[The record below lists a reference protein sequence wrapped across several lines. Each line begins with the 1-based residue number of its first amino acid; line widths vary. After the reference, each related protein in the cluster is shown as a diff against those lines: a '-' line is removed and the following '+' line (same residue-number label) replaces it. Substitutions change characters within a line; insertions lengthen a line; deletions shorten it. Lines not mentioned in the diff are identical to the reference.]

1 MHAKDDLMNTHKL
14 LASTLILGFSLLA
27 GCSGEQSSKPVS
39 FQKDVY
45 PILKAS
51 CAECHTAPD
60 GEGYKKSGLAVGTYE
75 ELMKGTK
82 MGPVIIPGQSLNS
95 SLNRLAEGRP
105 GVDPSIRMPH
115 GKVKLPESQLAI
127 LRQWVDQ
134 GAKNN

>member
-1 MHAKDDLMNTHKL
+1 MNSRKL
-14 LASTLILGFSLLA
+14 LATALILGLGVLA
-27 GCSGEQSSKPVS
+27 GCSGEQSDKLVS
-39 FQKDVY
+39 FQKDVF

-60 GEGYKKSGLAVGTYE
+60 GEGYKKTGLAMSTYE

-95 SLNRLAEGRP
+95 SLNRLIEGRP
-105 GVDPSIRMPH
+105 GVDPSIQMPH
-115 GKVKLPESQLAI
+115 GKVKLPDAQLAMI
-127 LRQWVDQ
+127 RKWVDQ

>member
-1 MHAKDDLMNTHKL
+1 M
-14 LASTLILGFSLLA
+14 SA
-27 GCSGEQSSKPVS
+27 GCSGEKTDKPVS

-51 CAECHTAPD
+51 CAECHTPPD
-60 GEGYKKSGLAVGTYE
+60 GEGYQKSGLAVSTYE

-95 SLNRLAEGRP
+95 SLNRLIEGRP
-105 GVDPSIRMPH
+105 GVNPSIQMPH
-115 GKVKLPESQLAI
+115 GKVKLPEEKLVMI
-127 LRQWVDQ
+127 RKWVDQ

>member
-1 MHAKDDLMNTHKL
+1 MNSHKL
-14 LASTLILGFSLLA
+14 LVSTLVLSLGLLA
-27 GCSGEQSSKPVS
+27 GGCSGEKPAKPVS

-45 PILKAS
+45 PILKAA

-60 GEGYKKSGLAVGTYE
+60 TEGYQKSGLAVTTYE

-82 MGPVIIPGQSLNS
+82 LGPVIIPGQSINS

-105 GVDPSIRMPH
+105 GVDPSIQMPH
-115 GKVKLPESQLAI
+115 GKVKLPEAQLAL
-127 LRQWVDQ
+127 LRDWVDQ

>member
-1 MHAKDDLMNTHKL
+1 MNSRKL
-14 LASTLILGFSLLA
+14 LASALVLGLGVLA
-27 GCSGEQSSKPVS
+27 GCSGEKPEKPVS

-60 GEGYKKSGLAVGTYE
+60 GEGYTKSGLAVGTYE

-105 GVDPSIRMPH
+105 GVDPSIQMPH
-115 GKVKLPESQLAI
+115 GKVKLPEEKLVLI
-127 LRQWVDQ
+127 RKWVDQ

>member
-1 MHAKDDLMNTHKL
+1 V
-14 LASTLILGFSLLA
+14 LA
-27 GCSGEQSSKPVS
+27 GCSGEQSDKLVS
-39 FQKDVY
+39 FQKDVF

-60 GEGYKKSGLAVGTYE
+60 GEGYKKTGLAMSTYE

-95 SLNRLAEGRP
+95 SLNRLIEGRP
-105 GVDPSIRMPH
+105 GVNPSIQMPH
-115 GKVKLPESQLAI
+115 GKVKLPEEKLVVI
-127 LRQWVDQ
+127 RKWVDQ

>member
-1 MHAKDDLMNTHKL
+1 MNSRKL
-14 LASTLILGFSLLA
+14 LASALFLGLGVLA
-27 GCSGEQSSKPVS
+27 GCSGEKPAKPVS

-60 GEGYKKSGLAVGTYE
+60 GEGYQKSGLAVGTYE

-95 SLNRLAEGRP
+95 SLNRLIEGRP
-105 GVDPSIRMPH
+105 GVNPSIQMPH
-115 GKVKLPESQLAI
+115 GKVKLPEEKLTLI
-127 LRQWVDQ
+127 RKWVDQ

>member
-1 MHAKDDLMNTHKL
+1 MNSRKL
-14 LASTLILGFSLLA
+14 LASALILGLGALA
-27 GCSGEQSSKPVS
+27 GCSTEKPEKPAS
-39 FQKDVY
+39 FQKDVL
-45 PILKAS
+45 PIMKAS

-60 GEGYKKSGLAVGTYE
+60 GEGYQKSGLAVGTYE

-105 GVDPSIRMPH
+105 GVDPSIQMPH
-115 GKVKLPESQLAI
+115 GKVKLPEAQLVL
-127 LRQWVDQ
+127 LRKWVDQ

>member
-1 MHAKDDLMNTHKL
+1 MNSHKL
-14 LASTLILGFSLLA
+14 LASTLVLALGLLA
-27 GCSGEQSSKPVS
+27 GCSGESPAKPVS

-45 PILKAS
+45 PILKAA
-51 CAECHTAPD
+51 CAECHTAPN
-60 GEGYKKSGLAVGTYE
+60 GEGYQKSGLAVGTYE

-82 MGPVIIPGQSLNS
+82 LGPVITPGQSLNS

-105 GVDPSIRMPH
+105 GVDPSIQMPH
-115 GKVKLPESQLAI
+115 GKVKLPEAQLAL

>member
-1 MHAKDDLMNTHKL
+1 MNSRKR
-14 LASTLILGFSLLA
+14 LAFALVLGLGMLA
-27 GCSGEQSSKPVS
+27 GCSGERPDKPVS

-51 CAECHTAPD
+51 CAECHTVPN
-60 GEGYKKSGLAVGTYE
+60 GEGYTKSGLALGNYQ

-95 SLNRLAEGRP
+95 SFNRLIEGRP
-105 GVDPSIRMPH
+105 GVDTSIQMPH
-115 GKVKLPESQLAI
+115 GKVKLPEEQLVI
-127 LRQWVDQ
+127 IRKWVDQ